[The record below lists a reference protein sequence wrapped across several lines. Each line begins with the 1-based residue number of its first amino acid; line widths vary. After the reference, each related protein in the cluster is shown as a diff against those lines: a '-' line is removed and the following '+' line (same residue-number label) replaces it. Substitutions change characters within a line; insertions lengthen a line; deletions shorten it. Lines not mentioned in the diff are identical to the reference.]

1 MKLIL
6 LSLVSMLWCVT
17 AIGQTIVEDRDVEE
31 SQSKVEEGPNTKY
44 YQHGFLQFGS
54 VLNIDANDSA
64 QVIPNFGLISYG
76 TRGKLKLLSWLAAG
90 WDAKYTFSQYNIKQ
104 GELNALA
111 DQTFK
116 KQRLDRHAIDLG
128 AHIRFNFD
136 RRGNT
141 LGKYLDLGG
150 YGGFAFGNR
159 MKYSSAD
166 KASAATGG
174 SNAQRTVLRKL
185 QYVQPLHY
193 GLQAR
198 LGFNRLAVCGYWR
211 VSQLLKKVDYLH
223 GGAAYPEL
231 PRLSIAVEL
240 NF

>member
-6 LSLVSMLWCVT
+6 LSLVSALWC
-17 AIGQTIVEDRDVEE
+17 AAAMGQTVVEDRDVED
-31 SQSKVEEGPNTKY
+31 SQAKVEEGPNTKY

-54 VLNIDANDSA
+54 VLNINANDSA
-64 QVIPNFGLISYG
+64 QVRSNFGLFSYG
-76 TRGKLKLLSWLAAG
+76 TRGKFKLLSWLAAG
-90 WDAKYTFSQYNIKQ
+90 WDAKYTFSLYNIKQ
-104 GELNALA
+104 GDLNALA

-116 KQRLDRHAIDLG
+116 KQWLDRHAIDLG
-128 AHIRFNFD
+128 AHLRFNFD

-159 MKYSSAD
+159 MKFSSAD
-166 KASAATGG
+166 KASATTGG
-174 SNAQRTVLRKL
+174 SNAQRTVFRKL

-198 LGFNRLAVCGYWR
+198 LGFNRFAVCGYWR
-211 VSQLLKKVDYLH
+211 VSQLFKKVDYLH

-231 PRLSIAVEL
+231 PRLSVAIEL